1 MVMLQMDQAKKRK
14 SKLEEA
20 MSPKLQAAI
29 EGGEL
34 TVEELRELIALEAKE
49 LGLTVE
55 EAQREAR
62 LGRLPKNA
70 VGSDVEFP
78 LQLLAA

>member
-1 MVMLQMDQAKKRK
+1 
-14 SKLEEA
+14 
-20 MSPKLQAAI
+20 MSPELQAAI

-34 TVEELRELIALEAKE
+34 TPEELRELIALEAKE

-55 EAQREAR
+55 EAQRAAK

-70 VGSDVEFP
+70 VGSDVEF
-78 LQLLAA
+78 LFQLLAA

>member
-1 MVMLQMDQAKKRK
+1 
-14 SKLEEA
+14 
-20 MSPKLQAAI
+20 MSPKLQEAI

-34 TVEELRELIALEAKE
+34 TIEELRELIAIEAKE

-55 EAQREAR
+55 EAQNAAK

-70 VGSDVEFP
+70 IGSDVEFL